1 MDTSVYML
9 NASNPSLFSELAPER
24 LAKITLD
31 SASPE
36 HHFWGENQG
45 CICALNSTDIGTC
58 EVCMLIK
65 RGHLDPLK
73 AHEYMNCAP
82 DCLHRAY
89 ERQVAA

>member
-9 NASNPSLFSELAPER
+9 NHSNPSLFSELAPER
-24 LAKITLD
+24 LANITLD
-31 SASPE
+31 SPFPE

-45 CICALNSTDIGTC
+45 CNCLTSSATQGTC
-58 EVCMLIK
+58 EVCMLIQ
-65 RGHLDPLK
+65 RGHLDPVR

-89 ERQVAA
+89 ERQVA